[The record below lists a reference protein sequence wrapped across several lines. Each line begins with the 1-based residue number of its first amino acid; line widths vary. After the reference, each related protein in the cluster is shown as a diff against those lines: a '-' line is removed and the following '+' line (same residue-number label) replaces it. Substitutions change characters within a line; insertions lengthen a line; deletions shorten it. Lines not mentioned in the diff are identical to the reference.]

1 MRYSKQWMVALI
13 IGSMYISACQKADNE
28 PPKIVINKP
37 VEADFGIGDY
47 ALGDTVWMDV
57 IVTDNDELHEIK
69 WWLIH
74 LPSDTV
80 YANKRHQHATK
91 IHIKDT
97 YYIIP
102 NDAKAKG
109 DYQFTVKAE
118 DDNNNIAISTR
129 VLRVL
134 M

>member
-1 MRYSKQWMVALI
+1 MRYTKQWMAALI
-13 IGSMYISACQKADNE
+13 IGSMYLSACEKADNE

-37 VEADFGIGDY
+37 VEADY

-80 YANKRHQHATK
+80 YANKRHQHATR
-91 IHIKDT
+91 ILIKDT

-102 NDAKAKG
+102 NDVKANG
-109 DYQFTVKAE
+109 EYQFTVKAE
-118 DDNNNIAISTR
+118 DDNDNIATSTR
-129 VLRVL
+129 VLRVP
-134 M
+134 